1 MKETEGESR
10 YSSPPYSALHRPV
23 LLGNSPLCSCKK
35 CVSSTQCRQETNEE
49 VVKQEKETE
58 KESEVKDTRYSSQ
71 PHPSLHRPVL
81 LDNIPQ
87 CCCKTP
93 ALSRQPRSPER
104 VVEEETTYSSAS
116 SSRPVALSNSYS
128 PMENS
133 PKYVKMGR
141 AEPVSTATFYD
152 TTTSPTNSSLEHHYE
167 VIPS

>member
-1 MKETEGESR
+1 M
-10 YSSPPYSALHRPV
+10 SPPYSALHRPV
-23 LLGNSPLCSCKK
+23 LLGDSPLCSCEKR
-35 CVSSTQCRQETNEE
+35 VSSTQCRQETNEE
-49 VVKQEKETE
+49 VVKREKETK
-58 KESEVKDTRYSSQ
+58 KESDVKDTRYSSP

-104 VVEEETTYSSAS
+104 VVEEETTYSSAPS
-116 SSRPVALSNSYS
+116 SSPVALSNSYS

-133 PKYVKMGR
+133 PEYVKMGR

-167 VIPS
+167 FIPG